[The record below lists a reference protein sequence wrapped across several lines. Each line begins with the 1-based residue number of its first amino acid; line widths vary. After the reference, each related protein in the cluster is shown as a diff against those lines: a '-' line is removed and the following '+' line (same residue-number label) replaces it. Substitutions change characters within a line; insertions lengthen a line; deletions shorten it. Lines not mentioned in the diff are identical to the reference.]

1 MKFIIKAKQGYWD
14 KIEMIVFKIFISV
27 IIIIIIISISATIL
41 SLLSI
46 NRYKEIFTATMRD
59 SIN

>member
-1 MKFIIKAKQGYWD
+1 
-14 KIEMIVFKIFISV
+14 MIVFKIFISV

-46 NRYKEIFTATMRD
+46 NRYKEISTATMRD